1 MMPTPIK
8 IKIARI
14 TKAIFP
20 FDDFDFAFRPGVVDK
35 VLFIVAV
42 LFLAVVGVA
51 VVVVVV
57 ADVVFAFDS
66 VVVVVVVDEAVV
78 VAVVV
83 DVVVFV
89 VVEAVVI
96 VVSVDAAGASIF
108 TRLQLTNSAVTGADF
123 VWYLQSAVKLSVLS
137 ISEFIGIL
145 VLMTPLRL
153 RSVVLSELMI

>member
-20 FDDFDFAFRPGVVDK
+20 FDDFDFAFRPGVVDT

-42 LFLAVVGVA
+42 LFLVAVGVA

-57 ADVVFAFDS
+57 VDVVLAFDF
-66 VVVVVVVDEAVV
+66 VVVAAAIDEAVV
-78 VAVVV
+78 FVLIVGV
-83 DVVVFV
+83 VVVFV
-89 VVEAVVI
+89 VVEAAVVACA
-96 VVSVDAAGASIF
+96 SADAAGASIF
-108 TRLQLTNSAVTGADF
+108 TRLQLTNPGADI
-123 VWYLQSAVKLSVLS
+123 VRYLLSVVKLSVLS
-137 ISEFIGIL
+137 ISGFICIL